1 MDLEYNEVGAAG
13 KQWEN
18 FMGAALFA
26 YNYGSTHRALF
37 DLFNRNSPIL
47 KTITGIAH
55 RKGGDRPYTYTKR
68 AYIYPRRPK
77 QYKNEADRLAGRSNP
92 NYSIIPD
99 ISPGSIDAQKE
110 AIIVAV
116 KRKQNQDLRDYY
128 DRRYPTRFPGV
139 AVTRKLNKAGYE
151 GHLDDLFGKR
161 RNEKSQLVY
170 VTTRSETTGK
180 PTNTFEV
187 VNYDTGVPLKRHYLP
202 WELDKQ
208 KTTWGSVEV

>member
-1 MDLEYNEVGAAG
+1 
-13 KQWEN
+13 
-18 FMGAALFA
+18 MGAALFA
-26 YNYGSTHRALF
+26 YNYGSIHRALF
-37 DLFNRNSPIL
+37 GLFNRNSPIL

-92 NYSIIPD
+92 NYSKIPD

-128 DRRYPTRFPGV
+128 DSRYPTCFPGV
-139 AVTRKLNKAGYE
+139 AVTQKLNKAGYE
-151 GHLDDLFGKR
+151 GHLDDLFGIH
-161 RNEKSQLVY
+161 L
-170 VTTRSETTGK
+170 
-180 PTNTFEV
+180 
-187 VNYDTGVPLKRHYLP
+187 
-202 WELDKQ
+202 
-208 KTTWGSVEV
+208 